1 MNPNIPHEEHF
12 EELLMSLKFMDVIP
26 SADSPAFS
34 NMLEMLARH
43 INELIQSNFNML
55 LALLYRVDVDETRVK
70 TELKNANKEETAG
83 HIIARL
89 IIERQNEKLKWR
101 KKFSKK

>member
-1 MNPNIPHEEHF
+1 MNGNISQEEQL

-26 SADSPAFS
+26 SVSTPAFS
-34 NMLEMLARH
+34 EMLDLLARH
-43 INELIQSNFNML
+43 INDLITSNFNML
-55 LALLYRVDVDETRVK
+55 LALLYRVDVDETRVR

-89 IIERQNEKLKWR
+89 IIARQNEKLKWR
-101 KKFSKK
+101 KKFSK

>member
-1 MNPNIPHEEHF
+1 MNGNISQEEQL

-26 SADSPAFS
+26 SVSSPAFS
-34 NMLEMLARH
+34 EMLDLLARH
-43 INELIQSNFNML
+43 INDLITSNFNIL
-55 LALLYRVDVDETRVK
+55 LALLYRVDVDETRVR

-89 IIERQNEKLKWR
+89 IIERQNQKMEWRLKH
-101 KKFSKK
+101 KG

>member
-1 MNPNIPHEEHF
+1 MNQNITYEENL

-26 SADSPAFS
+26 SVNSPAFS

-43 INELIQSNFNML
+43 INELILSNFNML
-55 LALLYRVDVDETRVK
+55 LSILYRVDVDENKVK
-70 TELKNANKEETAG
+70 AELENASKEETAG

-89 IIERQNEKLKWR
+89 IIARQNEKLKWR
-101 KKFSKK
+101 KKFSK